1 MTSGGHN
8 GWQGPSLRAVV
19 IAIVVLAVGLGV
31 LANWRYTQSEN
42 QIRQALSTFDQ
53 SGGSMDVEQCID
65 AVITWHDDT
74 CDANLVLCDHA
85 IPMAMVHCLEGQD
98 RKQYCDGLDRTGS
111 FIDDE
116 GNEVSHDV
124 ASGQWV
130 YYSCLRRGSECKKR
144 KKCPCA
150 DAYRAIDSFCRSEQR
165 GVHL

>member
-1 MTSGGHN
+1 MNSADHK

-19 IAIVVLAVGLGV
+19 ITIVVLAIGLGV
-31 LANWRYTQSEN
+31 LANWRYTRSET

-53 SGGSMDVEQCID
+53 DGASLSVEQCID
-65 AVITWHDDT
+65 AVVQWHAET

-85 IPMAMVHCLEGQD
+85 IPLAMVHCLEGQD
-98 RKQYCDGLDRTGS
+98 RKDYCDGLERTGA
-111 FIDDE
+111 FTDPE
-116 GNEVSHDV
+116 GNEVTHDV

-130 YYSCLRRGSECKKR
+130 YYSCLRRGTECKKR

-150 DAYRAIDSFCRSEQR
+150 DAYRAIDSFCRSDQQ